1 MKVSE
6 VKKLIGQKV
15 SVQKGYSGI
24 TDHAIILSVKGRNS
38 ALAEVEVDFHGMT
51 DWLWLPDCIIKPLPE
66 VTL

>member
-15 SVQKGYSGI
+15 SVRKRYSGI
-24 TDHAIILSVKGRNS
+24 TDPGIILSVKGRN
-38 ALAEVEVDFHGMT
+38 VEVDFYGMT

-66 VTL
+66 VTP

>member
-15 SVQKGYSGI
+15 SIRKRYSGI
-24 TDHAIILSVKGRNS
+24 TDYVIILSVKGRN
-38 ALAEVEVDFHGMT
+38 VEVDFYGMT

-66 VTL
+66 VTP